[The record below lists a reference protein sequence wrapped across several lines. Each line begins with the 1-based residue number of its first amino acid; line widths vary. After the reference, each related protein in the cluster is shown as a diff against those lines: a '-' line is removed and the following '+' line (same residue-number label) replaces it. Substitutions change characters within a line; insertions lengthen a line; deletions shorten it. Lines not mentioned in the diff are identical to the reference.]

1 MLESERFKKIQQNRK
16 CFAYIA
22 IFVVF
27 QIIVLAIFGAT
38 VMKIKTPNVRL
49 RSVTVQSLDY
59 SSSGS
64 NSPFFNMTLIAE
76 VSVRNK
82 NFGHFKFDPTKANVT
97 FGGVIVGQGDI
108 IKARAKARKTKRMNV
123 TIEVNSD
130 GISDGAKLGTEVSS
144 GNVTLSTLASV
155 RGKVT
160 LMKMMKK
167 RKTAHMNC
175 SMVVNL
181 PNQLVYDLAC
191 K

>member
-59 SSSGS
+59 SSGS

-144 GNVTLSTLASV
+144 GNVTLSTLATV

-175 SMVVNL
+175 SMIVNL